1 MNFAIIGAS
10 GNVGRKIIEILEKS
24 KISFNDLYLVASK
37 KSTGKKIK
45 FREKEIEIENLD
57 NYDFSKA
64 QITIFAAGSNIAK
77 EWAPKAAEKTIVIDN
92 SSFFRMKENIPLVV
106 PEVNP
111 EALGK
116 HENIIANPN
125 CSTMQMVLVL
135 KPLHDEYKI
144 KRVIVSTYQAVSGA
158 GKEAMDEL
166 FAQTKNFLDKKDIVS
181 KNFTKQIAFNL
192 IPHIEVFDIDS
203 YTKEGLKTPKKTKK
217 SLDEKNFVSKNFTKQ
232 IAFNLIPHI
241 DVFDKDGYTKE
252 ELKMTNETK
261 KILDEKI
268 EVTATCVR
276 VPVRTG
282 HSESINI
289 EFEKSYDLENIVK
302 ILENAPGCKVFDDR
316 KDGGYITPLEA
327 ENNYTTF
334 ISRIRKDNTNPK
346 AINIWVVSDNLLKG
360 AALNTVQIAEHLMK
374 KL

>member
-10 GNVGRKIIEILEKS
+10 GNVGRKTIEILEKS
-24 KISFNDLYLVASK
+24 KISFKDLYLVASK
-37 KSTGKKIK
+37 KSAGKKIK
-45 FREKEIEIENLD
+45 FRDKEIEIENLE

-77 EWAPKAAEKTIVIDN
+77 QWVPKAAKETIVIDN
-92 SSFFRMKENIPLVV
+92 SSFFRMQKNIPLVV

-111 EALGK
+111 EALDK

-125 CSTMQMVLVL
+125 CSTMQMVLAL

-166 FAQTKNFLDKKDIVS
+166 FDQTKNFLDKKNI
-181 KNFTKQIAFNL
+181 
-192 IPHIEVFDIDS
+192 
-203 YTKEGLKTPKKTKK
+203 
-217 SLDEKNFVSKNFTKQ
+217 VSKNFTKQ

-289 EFEKSYDLENIVK
+289 EFEKAFDLENIIK
-302 ILENAPGCKVFDDR
+302 KLDNAPGCKVVDGK
-316 KDGGYITPLEA
+316 KDGEYITPLEA
-327 ENNYTTF
+327 ENDYTTY

-360 AALNTVQIAEHLMK
+360 AALNTVQIAECLMK

>member
-10 GNVGRKIIEILEKS
+10 GNVGRKTIEILEKS
-24 KISFNDLYLVASK
+24 KIPFKELYLVASK
-37 KSTGKKIK
+37 KSAGKKIK
-45 FREKEIEIENLD
+45 FRKKEIEIENLE

-64 QITIFAAGSNIAK
+64 QITIFAAGSQIAE
-77 EWAPKAAEKTIVIDN
+77 EWAPKAAKETIVIDN
-92 SSFFRMKENIPLVV
+92 SSFFRMQKNVPLVV
-106 PEVNP
+106 PEVNSN
-111 EALGK
+111 ALEK

-144 KRVIVSTYQAVSGA
+144 KRVVVSTYQAVSGA
-158 GKEAMDEL
+158 GKEATDEL
-166 FAQTKNFLDKKDIVS
+166 FDQTQMYLKNYLHS
-181 KNFTKQIAFNL
+181 
-192 IPHIEVFDIDS
+192 E
-203 YTKEGLKTPKKTKK
+203 
-217 SLDEKNFVSKNFTKQ
+217 DELHKIISKNFTKQ

-241 DVFDKDGYTKE
+241 DTFDKDGYTKE

-261 KILDEKI
+261 KILDKKI

-289 EFEKSYDLENIVK
+289 EFEKSYDLENIIK
-302 ILENAPGCKVFDDR
+302 ILDVAPGCKVIDDR
-316 KDGGYITPLEA
+316 KDGGYITPFEA
-327 ENNYTTF
+327 ENDYTTY
-334 ISRIRKDNTNPK
+334 ISRIRKDNTNAK

-360 AALNTVQIAEHLMK
+360 AALNTVQIAERLMK
-374 KL
+374 KI

>member
-10 GNVGRKIIEILEKS
+10 GNVGRKTIEILEKS
-24 KISFNDLYLVASK
+24 KISFKDLYLVASK
-37 KSTGKKIK
+37 KSAGKKIK
-45 FREKEIEIENLD
+45 FREQEIEIENLE

-77 EWAPKAAEKTIVIDN
+77 EWAPKAAKKTIVIDN
-92 SSFFRMKENIPLVV
+92 SSFFRMKENIPLVI

-166 FAQTKNFLDKKDIVS
+166 FDQTKNFLDKK
-181 KNFTKQIAFNL
+181 N
-192 IPHIEVFDIDS
+192 IE
-203 YTKEGLKTPKKTKK
+203 
-217 SLDEKNFVSKNFTKQ
+217 SKNFTKQ

-241 DVFDKDGYTKE
+241 DAFDKDGYTKE

-289 EFEKSYDLENIVK
+289 EFEKSYDLENIIK
-302 ILENAPGCKVFDDR
+302 ILDNAQGCKVIDDR

-327 ENNYTTF
+327 ENDYMTY
-334 ISRIRKDNTNPK
+334 ISRIRKDNTNAK

-360 AALNTVQIAEHLMK
+360 AALNTVQIAECLMK
-374 KL
+374 KFNNSL

>member
-10 GNVGRKIIEILEKS
+10 GNVGRKTIEILEKS
-24 KISFNDLYLVASK
+24 KIKLDNLFLVASS
-37 KSTGKKIK
+37 KSAGKKIK
-45 FREKEIEIENLD
+45 FRNKEIEIEVLE

-64 QITIFAAGSNIAK
+64 KITFFAAGSQIAK
-77 EWAPKAAEKTIVIDN
+77 NWAQRAAKKTIVIDN
-92 SSFFRMKENIPLVV
+92 SSYFRMQKDVPLVV
-106 PEVNP
+106 SEVNP
-111 EALGK
+111 EALNK
-116 HENIIANPN
+116 HNNIISNPN

-144 KRVIVSTYQAVSGA
+144 KRVVVSTYQAVSGA
-158 GKEAMDEL
+158 GKAPMDEL
-166 FAQTKNFLDKKDIVS
+166 FDQTKDFLENKKI
-181 KNFTKQIAFNL
+181 N
-192 IPHIEVFDIDS
+192 
-203 YTKEGLKTPKKTKK
+203 
-217 SLDEKNFVSKNFTKQ
+217 SKNFTKQ

-241 DVFDKDGYTKE
+241 DTFEKDGYTKE

-261 KILDEKI
+261 KIVDNEI
-268 EVTATCVR
+268 DVTATCVR

-289 EFEKSYDLENIVK
+289 EFDNLYDFENVIR
-302 ILENAPGCKVFDDR
+302 ILSNAPGCKVIDER

-327 ENNYTTF
+327 EGEYTTY
-334 ISRIRKDNTNPK
+334 ISRIRKDNSNVK

-360 AALNTVQIAEHLMK
+360 AALNTVQIAEHLVK

>member
-24 KISFNDLYLVASK
+24 KISFKDLYLVASK

-45 FREKEIEIENLD
+45 FREKEIEIENLE

-64 QITIFAAGSNIAK
+64 QITIFAAGSDIAK
-77 EWAPKAAEKTIVIDN
+77 DWAPKAAKKTIVIDN
-92 SSFFRMKENIPLVV
+92 SSFFRMQKNIPLVV

-111 EALGK
+111 EALDK

-125 CSTMQMVLVL
+125 CSTMQMVLAL

-166 FAQTKNFLDKKDIVS
+166 FDQTKNFLDKKNI
-181 KNFTKQIAFNL
+181 
-192 IPHIEVFDIDS
+192 
-203 YTKEGLKTPKKTKK
+203 
-217 SLDEKNFVSKNFTKQ
+217 VSKNFTKQ

-282 HSESINI
+282 HSESMNI
-289 EFEKSYDLENIVK
+289 EFEKAFDLENIIK
-302 ILENAPGCKVFDDR
+302 KLDNAPGCKVVDGR
-316 KDGGYITPLEA
+316 KDGEYITPLEA
-327 ENNYTTF
+327 ENDYTTY

-360 AALNTVQIAEHLMK
+360 AALNTVQIAECLMK